1 MLFARIS
8 RADGKWTEENLY
20 MNFEELHKDT
30 FNPSATPL
38 VIVPFQISGKTYR
51 ERQES
56 LRNLAIDFQYASE
69 GADIGLSYREM
80 AYIADY
86 FRRMGRRY
94 GLLREFEENAIPC

>member
-20 MNFEELHKDT
+20 MNIEELNKDT
-30 FNPSATPL
+30 INPASAAL
-38 VIVPFQISGKTYR
+38 VIVPFHISGKTYR
-51 ERQES
+51 ERQSS

-69 GADIGLSYREM
+69 GADIGLSWREM
-80 AYIADY
+80 ADIGDY